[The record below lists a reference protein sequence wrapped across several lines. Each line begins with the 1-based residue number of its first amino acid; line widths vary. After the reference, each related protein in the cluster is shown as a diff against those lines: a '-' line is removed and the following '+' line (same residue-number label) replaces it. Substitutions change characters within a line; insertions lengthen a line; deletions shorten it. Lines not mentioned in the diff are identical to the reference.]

1 MQSTLTA
8 STAPVVII
16 KIYFYFKD
24 KQLHLKL
31 LYSLPSQLFTKKIKA
46 NLAHYEHKLTVKMMA
61 NGKNEKNRQF
71 DFMQRR
77 LGINRNAKYQN
88 LSSTAF
94 RGQSSQSQTFIA
106 STFEM
111 TPYQATGMRQNPR

>member
-1 MQSTLTA
+1 M
-8 STAPVVII
+8 I
-16 KIYFYFKD
+16 
-24 KQLHLKL
+24 
-31 LYSLPSQLFTKKIKA
+31 TKMIKA
-46 NLAHYEHKLTVKMMA
+46 NLAYQYEHKLTVKMMA

-94 RGQSSQSQTFIA
+94 RG
-106 STFEM
+106 
-111 TPYQATGMRQNPR
+111 